1 MKKLFC
7 FLCCIVLFLLS
18 SCDSLLNSNDEQL
31 AYILIDQKPIKT
43 SYYIGEEFDKTGLCV
58 YAYYIGSSSNSKK
71 DVTDLVSIS
80 GFDSS
85 EKNSYLSITV
95 SYTDKGTTKSASFYV
110 SINEIVYRYPY
121 TDKNRTV
128 KVSFQYY
135 RRESTA
141 DSFQKYSYSNDST
154 DDINGTVVFKI
165 DAKKG
170 MAYSVENLVSAY
182 KYYPD
187 NSSTYA
193 GICNI
198 NEDNIKNTKYIVGN
212 NVYEEVT
219 KEVDSE
225 NVMPYSFL
233 FTKIAKDVRL
243 SVYGPSDNYGGINCL
258 LFEDSLIS
266 AIRKTEYTT
275 FKGKEYPIFETNK
288 EYAVTKAT
296 LLKKI
301 NNYFV
306 CLITIETTAQ
316 DVDIDWPASLWGI
329 DHLE

>member
-1 MKKLFC
+1 MKKMFC
-7 FLCCIVLFLLS
+7 FLCCIALFLFS
-18 SCDSLLNSNDEQL
+18 SCDSPLNGNDEQL
-31 AYILIDQKPIKT
+31 AYISIEQKPIKT

-71 DVTDLVSIS
+71 DVTNLVSIS
-80 GFDSS
+80 GFDNTK
-85 EKNSYLSITV
+85 KNNYLSITV
-95 SYTDKGTTKSASFYV
+95 SYTDKGSTKTTSFYV
-110 SINEIVYRYPY
+110 SINEIIYKYPY

-187 NSSTYA
+187 KSSTCA
-193 GICNI
+193 VICNV
-198 NEDNIKNTKYIVGN
+198 NEDNIKNTKYIGGN

-219 KEVDSE
+219 TEGY
-225 NVMPYSFL
+225 MPYSFL
-233 FTKIAKDVRL
+233 FTKKAEDIGL
-243 SVYGPSDNYGGINCL
+243 SVYGPSDNYGGINVL
-258 LFEDSLIS
+258 IFEDSLIS

-275 FKGKEYPIFETNK
+275 FKGTEYPVFETNK
-288 EYAVTKAT
+288 DYDVTKAI

-306 CLITIETTAQ
+306 CLITIETTSQ
-316 DVDIDWPASLWGI
+316 DVDIDWPASLCGI

>member
-7 FLCCIVLFLLS
+7 FLCCIALFLLS

-31 AYILIDQKPIKT
+31 AYIRIDQKPIKT

-58 YAYYIGSSSNSKK
+58 YAYYMGSSSDSKK

-187 NSSTYA
+187 NSSTSA
-193 GICNI
+193 VICNI
-198 NEDNIKNTKYIVGN
+198 NEDNIKNTKYIGGN

-219 KEVDSE
+219 TEGY
-225 NVMPYSFL
+225 MPYSFL
-233 FTKIAKDVRL
+233 FTQKAEDIGL

-275 FKGKEYPIFETNK
+275 FKGTEYPIFETNK

-296 LLKKI
+296 LLSLI

>member
-58 YAYYIGSSSNSKK
+58 YAYYVGSSSNSKK

-141 DSFQKYSYSNDST
+141 DSFQKYSYSN
-154 DDINGTVVFKI
+154 I
-165 DAKKG
+165 
-170 MAYSVENLVSAY
+170 
-182 KYYPD
+182 
-187 NSSTYA
+187 
-193 GICNI
+193 IC
-198 NEDNIKNTKYIVGN
+198 
-212 NVYEEVT
+212 
-219 KEVDSE
+219 
-225 NVMPYSFL
+225 
-233 FTKIAKDVRL
+233 
-243 SVYGPSDNYGGINCL
+243 
-258 LFEDSLIS
+258 
-266 AIRKTEYTT
+266 
-275 FKGKEYPIFETNK
+275 
-288 EYAVTKAT
+288 
-296 LLKKI
+296 
-301 NNYFV
+301 
-306 CLITIETTAQ
+306 
-316 DVDIDWPASLWGI
+316 
-329 DHLE
+329 